1 MKKTFLALALVAG
14 FLASSAHATI
24 QVDQDYNFTSGTV
37 AGLSAFGPD
46 APTYSNHQVILGGD
60 DYLQSTTAI
69 APAGLNAGL
78 EMVLTLPSFS
88 QDRFFGSLGNRGDY
102 SSLQLS
108 MADGNLMARDDNG
121 GGDVNTDLTSF
132 SRVHP
137 GDLVRLA
144 QVWVDNGNGS
154 ATTSLYMN
162 GALLGSNTRNNL
174 ASENPWNSPQYVT
187 IGSWFGK
194 GTTANGGPG
203 PLSVSEVST
212 FHFASG
218 QFQASDLLTVP
229 ETSTAAVPEPSQ
241 VAASILLI
249 GGIAG
254 FVIVKRRKEAS
265 ELEALAV

>member
-1 MKKTFLALALVAG
+1 MKKTLLALAFAAG

-24 QVDQDYNFTSGTV
+24 QVDQDYNFTNGPV

-88 QDRFFGSLGNRGDY
+88 QDRFLGSLGNQGNY
-102 SSLQLS
+102 SSIQLS
-108 MADGNLMARDDNG
+108 ISGGTLSARDDNG
-121 GGDVNTDLTSF
+121 GGDVLRDLTSF
-132 SRVHP
+132 SLVRP
-137 GDLVRLA
+137 GDLVGLA
-144 QVWVDNGNGS
+144 QVWMDNGNGS
-154 ATTSLYMN
+154 ATTSLYLN

-174 ASENPWNSPQYVT
+174 ASESPWNSPQYVT

-203 PLSVSEVST
+203 PLSVSEVRT

-218 QFQASDLLTVP
+218 QFQTSDLLTVP
-229 ETSTAAVPEPSQ
+229 EPSTYALFGLGAIG
-241 VAASILLI
+241 ILM
-249 GGIAG
+249 
-254 FVIVKRRKEAS
+254 VMRRKKTA
-265 ELEALAV
+265 